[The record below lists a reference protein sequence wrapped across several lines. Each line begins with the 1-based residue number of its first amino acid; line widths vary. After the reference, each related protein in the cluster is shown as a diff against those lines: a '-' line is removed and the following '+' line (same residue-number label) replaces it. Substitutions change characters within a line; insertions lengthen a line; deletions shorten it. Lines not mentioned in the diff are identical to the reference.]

1 MTKGNERLKQ
11 LKRILTDLHFN
22 AGVNKIILKI
32 FRERERMVTCLRF
45 YVLYI
50 ISVSS
55 GRRKGD
61 NGKQCAM
68 KSRLQLKSFPSPAS
82 VGNRALDSFIIKP
95 ALNPHSAT
103 GRMERQRDR
112 ATANQRDGQR
122 ERERETE
129 RQRGRGENSFTY
141 TAATSLLNFSNQLF
155 CS

>member
-1 MTKGNERLKQ
+1 M
-11 LKRILTDLHFN
+11 
-22 AGVNKIILKI
+22 
-32 FRERERMVTCLRF
+32 TCLRF

-68 KSRLQLKSFPSPAS
+68 KSRLQLNRFPSPAS
-82 VGNRALDSFIIKP
+82 VGNRILDSLIIKS

-103 GRMERQRDR
+103 GDIERQRDR
-112 ATANQRDGQR
+112 VTANQRDGQIIK

-129 RQRGRGENSFTY
+129 RER
-141 TAATSLLNFSNQLF
+141 
-155 CS
+155 